1 MPSVTL
7 EEAQARLPELI
18 ADLLP
23 GDELRILHEGRLI
36 AVLVP
41 PKRTSWLC
49 QPGSAK
55 NKSHWMAE
63 DFDATPED
71 FEEYM

>member
-41 PKRTSWLC
+41 PKRNSWPC

-55 NKSHWMAE
+55 DKSHWMAE
-63 DFDATPED
+63 NFDATPED
-71 FEEYM
+71 FKEYM

>member
-41 PKRTSWLC
+41 PKRNSWPC

-55 NKSHWMAE
+55 DPSQNNFS
-63 DFDATPED
+63 DFTP
-71 FEEYM
+71 YKALCSWQ